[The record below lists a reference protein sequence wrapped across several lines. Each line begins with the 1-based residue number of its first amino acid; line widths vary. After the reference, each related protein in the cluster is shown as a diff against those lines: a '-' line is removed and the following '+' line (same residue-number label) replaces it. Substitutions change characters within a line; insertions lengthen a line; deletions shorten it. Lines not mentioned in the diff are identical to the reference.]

1 MFGFTKKNNKPVDQR
16 GFSILTLDLLIALFF
31 LPPPPP
37 KKRRKNISVLS
48 QRCCLLIKANRC
60 VYNNLQKKELIVQ
73 DYFMDIKC
81 QFNQYTL
88 IPPVYP
94 QIQFLYENPFGLEN
108 EIRLFKR
115 REQLPQHNADG
126 CLHPRLASFQNIWN
140 TIRLQRYNT
149 KAVHRNCLPDSSI

>member
-1 MFGFTKKNNKPVDQR
+1 MFGFRKKQQTSGLARFFNTHSR
-16 GFSILTLDLLIALFF
+16 SATCFIFST
-31 LPPPPP
+31 PPPK

-81 QFNQYTL
+81 QINQYTL

-126 CLHPRLASFQNIWN
+126 CLHPILASFQNIWN
-140 TIRLQRYNT
+140 TIRLQRYNN